1 MASTRHSSRYVM
13 RKPRCSLAQ
22 AKHRDMRASR
32 VRFGSM
38 CVCVPLSAR
47 TRPGLRGLSVHSGHT
62 HCIATLGNRQTPG
75 LFSQRETIR
84 NRAMRALTFRSHHY
98 RSTLAPRGPG
108 CRTRL
113 SGSLWGGL
121 PQWVHGAVSSSKLIL
136 STTHHHPLNTHT
148 HTHTHL
154 TANTMTI
161 YKRSTCEQWAS
172 LRGHDN
178 ACERRQLMLT
188 RCPWPQRT
196 SATAC
201 VSSLWVVVL
210 VLLQCVHGA
219 SKRGPILVD

>member
-1 MASTRHSSRYVM
+1 VCVCVCHHHHHLDYTSGFAGWIVLCSGPTSSRHEIDSMASTRHSSRYVM

-121 PQWVHGAVSSSKLIL
+121 PQWVHGAVSSSKLI
-136 STTHHHPLNTHT
+136 
-148 HTHTHL
+148 
-154 TANTMTI
+154 
-161 YKRSTCEQWAS
+161 
-172 LRGHDN
+172 
-178 ACERRQLMLT
+178 
-188 RCPWPQRT
+188 
-196 SATAC
+196 
-201 VSSLWVVVL
+201 
-210 VLLQCVHGA
+210 
-219 SKRGPILVD
+219 